1 MDRVMTLL
9 LLYIPVYPCKS
20 RVYFRI
26 PGAKPILPRVSKS
39 GNSLAV
45 RIPKELA
52 FVEGAQDIDWERVGN
67 TLMLR
72 PVVRP
77 VVQVTIG
84 DLTLIRSM
92 LSLNFMAAGR
102 EFHEQSERDWSGN
115 SPGVLMQAL
124 DRPSPRHRVGL

>member
-9 LLYIPVYPCKS
+9 LLYIHVYPCIS

-45 RIPKELA
+45 HIPKELA
-52 FVEGAQDIDWERVGN
+52 FVEGAQDIDMERVGN
-67 TLMLR
+67 TL
-72 PVVRP
+72 VVRP

-92 LSLNFMAAGR
+92 LSISVANAWA
-102 EFHEQSERDWSGN
+102 
-115 SPGVLMQAL
+115 
-124 DRPSPRHRVGL
+124 

>member
-39 GNSLAV
+39 GNSLVA

-52 FVEGAQDIDWERVGN
+52 FVEGAQDIDMERVGN

-84 DLTLIRSM
+84 DLTPTLSM
-92 LSLNFMAAGR
+92 FSLNFMAAGR

>member
-9 LLYIPVYPCKS
+9 LLYIPVYLCKS

-45 RIPKELA
+45 CIPKELA
-52 FVEGAQDIDWERVGN
+52 FVEGAQDIDMERVGN

-84 DLTLIRSM
+84 DLTLTLSM
-92 LSLNFMAAGR
+92 FSLNFMAAGR

>member
-9 LLYIPVYPCKS
+9 LLYIPVCPCKS

-26 PGAKPILPRVSKS
+26 PQGKPILPRVSKS

-45 RIPKELA
+45 RIPN
-52 FVEGAQDIDWERVGN
+52 FVEGAQNIDMERVGN
-67 TLMLR
+67 TLVL
-72 PVVRP
+72 RP

-92 LSLNFMAAGR
+92 FSLNFMAAGR
-102 EFHEQSERDWSGN
+102 EFHEQSEHDWSGN

>member
-1 MDRVMTLL
+1 
-9 LLYIPVYPCKS
+9 
-20 RVYFRI
+20 
-26 PGAKPILPRVSKS
+26 LPRVFKS

-52 FVEGAQDIDWERVGN
+52 FVEGAQDIDMERVGN

-84 DLTLIRSM
+84 DLTLTLSM
-92 LSLNFMAAGR
+92 FSLNFMAAGR

-115 SPGVLMQAL
+115 SPGLLMQAL

>member
-26 PGAKPILPRVSKS
+26 PEVKPILLRVSKS

-67 TLMLR
+67 TL
-72 PVVRP
+72 VVRP
-77 VVQVTIG
+77 VVQVIIG

-92 LSLNFMAAGR
+92 FSLNFMAAGR

>member
-9 LLYIPVYPCKS
+9 LLYIPVCPCKS
-20 RVYFRI
+20 LVYFRI
-26 PGAKPILPRVSKS
+26 PQGKPILPRVSKS

-52 FVEGAQDIDWERVGN
+52 FVEGAQNIDMERVGN

-84 DLTLIRSM
+84 DLTLTLSM
-92 LSLNFMAAGR
+92 VSLNFMAAGR

-115 SPGVLMQAL
+115 SPGLLMQAL

>member
-9 LLYIPVYPCKS
+9 LLYIPVCPCKS

-26 PGAKPILPRVSKS
+26 PQGKPILPRVSKS

-45 RIPKELA
+45 RIPN
-52 FVEGAQDIDWERVGN
+52 FVEGAQNIDMERVGN
-67 TLMLR
+67 TLVLR
-72 PVVRP
+72 PVLRP

-92 LSLNFMAAGR
+92 FSLNFMAAGR
-102 EFHEQSERDWSGN
+102 EFHEQSGRD
-115 SPGVLMQAL
+115 
-124 DRPSPRHRVGL
+124 